1 MRFNIKAK
9 QILLVVFLL
18 IISLIYCAMLLTKH
32 FSLYKQ
38 LSLVPENIYYA
49 KQVSTLVHDVQVERG
64 LGGMYVTNASD
75 ATQRPYDEQ
84 KTKVDASFANLLA
97 FMANDN
103 SAQSSQDIELV
114 KQDFNSIK
122 TLRTKI
128 NEGYYVTET
137 AIAAYSETIDKLI
150 RIVNRSISNSLIDE
164 RINYALLGAYNLV
177 YATEAMGLV
186 RANVAGVFEIN
197 ERMNVDQSNL
207 TFSSLGIFNS
217 SLAKAIE
224 SLNYYSAFR
233 GLDTQN
239 SAQFA
244 ATKAK
249 IDVLYQKSD
258 YGKYGQD
265 AKEWFKISSAYIN
278 FLNLEIN
285 NILDFSLTQT
295 KAIVRN
301 EVNSIIWV
309 IVIAVITLIIGISL
323 SVSFIRSFS
332 NSLNK
337 IQRGIFSFL
346 DYVGHKKKTLE
357 EIRIY
362 SKDEF
367 GDLANVINQSISG
380 VRINLEQDEKLV
392 NEITIALE
400 QGRLG
405 NFQGKLVATSN
416 NEQIMKLKDNLCE
429 FLNLIGQNFS
439 LISSTMESY
448 SQNNFLSSVASTG
461 LKGGFLEL
469 AINLN
474 KLRDTIVLNLNSN
487 LQVSNN
493 LAQKAESLNDVTA
506 KLNDLTANQAKAME
520 DSAGNMN
527 NISASLQSIN
537 EKSENVLA
545 QSEGIKSIT
554 KMIHDIA
561 DQINILA
568 LNAAIEA
575 ARAGEHGRGFAV
587 VADEVRKLAEK
598 TQKSLNEIEGSI
610 SLLSQSIDEMS
621 QSISTQ
627 THSVLEVNNAIASL
641 QHQVKDTLSIV
652 DECSAIGKNIDS
664 VSKVMIEDVKKNR
677 F

>member
-1 MRFNIKAK
+1 MRLNIKGK

-18 IISLIYCAMLLTKH
+18 IISLIYCVMLLTKH
-32 FSLYKQ
+32 FSLYRQ

-49 KQVSTLVHDVQVERG
+49 KQVSTLVHEIQVERG
-64 LGGMYVTNASD
+64 LGGMYVTNASE
-75 ATQRPYDEQ
+75 ATELPYNRQ
-84 KTKVDASFANLLA
+84 KIKVDEEFKNLLA
-97 FMANDN
+97 FMQNDGN
-103 SAQSSQDIELV
+103 ERSSKDIQTVNKDFKDL
-114 KQDFNSIK
+114 QDFRK
-122 TLRTKI
+122 RI

-137 AIAAYSETIDKLI
+137 AIATYSDIIDRLI
-150 RIVNRSISNSLIDE
+150 KIVSTSISNSLIDE
-164 RINYALLGAYNLV
+164 RINYSLLGAYNLV
-177 YATEAMGLV
+177 YAAEAMGLV

-197 ERMNVDQSNL
+197 ERMNVDQSKL
-207 TFSSLGIFNS
+207 TFSNLGIFNS
-217 SLAKAIE
+217 SLTRALE
-224 SLNYYSAFR
+224 SLDYYNAYKNL
-233 GLDTQN
+233 GEIND
-239 SAQFA
+239 AKFA
-244 ATKAK
+244 ATKSM
-249 IDVLYQKSD
+249 INVLYQKAD
-258 YGKYGQD
+258 YGNYGED
-265 AKEWFKISSAYIN
+265 SKAWFQISSGYIN
-278 FLNLEIN
+278 FLNDKISDILE
-285 NILDFSLTQT
+285 FSLQQT
-295 KAIVRN
+295 KSIVRN

-309 IVIAVITLIIGISL
+309 IIIAIITLIIGISL
-323 SVSFIRSFS
+323 SISFIRGFA
-332 NSLNK
+332 NSLK
-337 IQRGIFSFL
+337 KLQSGIFSFL
-346 DYVGHKKKTLE
+346 DYVGHKTQTLE
-357 EIRIY
+357 EIKIY

-367 GDLANVINQSISG
+367 GELASIINQSIAN
-380 VRINLEQDEKLV
+380 VKLNLEKDEKLV
-392 NEITIALE
+392 GEITTALE

-405 NFQGKLVATSN
+405 NFQGKLVLESQ
-416 NEQIMKLKDNLCE
+416 NEQIMKLRNNLCE
-429 FLNLIGQNFS
+429 FLNLIGQNFA

-448 SQNNFLSSVASTG
+448 SQNNFLSSVASIG

-469 AINLN
+469 AQNLN
-474 KLRDTIVLNLNSN
+474 KLRDAIVLNLNSN
-487 LQVSNN
+487 LKVSNN
-493 LAQKAESLNDVTA
+493 LALKAQSLNNVTS
-506 KLNDLTANQAKAME
+506 KLNDLTGNQAKAME
-520 DSAGNMN
+520 DSASNMN

-627 THSVLEVNNAIASL
+627 THSVLEVNNAISSL
-641 QHQVKDTLSIV
+641 QHQIRDTLNIV